1 MENNSSKLDVLDDC
15 VDEELEQLNCD
26 IATMDNV
33 GSSDGEKVR
42 YSWADLPEQVPGS
55 GHAQLGDYLENGG
68 SGLVGQ
74 LFGFLE

>member
-55 GHAQLGDYLENGG
+55 GHA
-68 SGLVGQ
+68 
-74 LFGFLE
+74 